1 MNEMNFVN
9 LFVRVIVVLLVYV
22 DFKLCFSKKIGDIW
36 DCLVCLVISLFKKF
50 LVNVSKVICF
60 INIWKK

>member
-1 MNEMNFVN
+1 MDEMNFVN

-36 DCLVCLVISLFKKF
+36 GCLVCLVISLFKKF